1 MLGTVQTT
9 SSDKLRFDADNH
21 MNRANS
27 QEIGASIQALGPMV
41 LRAGQDLVAK
51 GASVTSQDAV

>member
-1 MLGTVQTT
+1 MQTT

-27 QEIGASIQALGPMV
+27 QEVGTSIQAQGPVV
-41 LRAGQDLVAK
+41 LKAGQDLVAK